1 MARVRAATIAVLAV
15 FSLLPP
21 VTRSQDF
28 SDKVDRIFNAI
39 DEGKS
44 KVLWSRTREL
54 EELGRGAV
62 EDVRKGLR
70 RASPWVRIAAAKYLY
85 THDFKKESTD
95 VLLKLATESN
105 DDEARK
111 IAASLLAGL
120 VKQDVG
126 IDKKERR
133 EIADSIVRAARGA
146 EDELAK
152 VNLWLSVYSLME
164 TLEAKRAIIGIFEK
178 ATDKDTKDEAALALA
193 EMDAFLVS
201 GLKAHLRELAKEP
214 TERGKLARNY
224 LKLNAL
230 SEEMQRK
237 LSEKTGETPDG
248 KSDYPVLR
256 EIVELLKKHYHD
268 PARIEKEL
276 DKLLD
281 NAARGIATGLDDYT
295 TFLSEEELEKM
306 QKEDLEGEYGGIGA
320 RVQMRRDRAGDAW
333 LTITEPIY
341 GGPAYKAGLRSN
353 DRIIEIEGEST
364 ANQDLQALV
373 RRLRGKPGTQ
383 VKIKVWSLRW
393 EKPRE
398 FTLTRETIKLD
409 TVQWERLPGGIGYI
423 KLNTFGMDD
432 DKLIRE
438 AIDEM
443 KDARGLILDLR
454 GNSGGYLDTAIKI
467 ANIFLDPGKVVVSV
481 KSQNPN
487 ETSKDWKTS
496 DDKYTDLPLVV
507 LVDGGSASAS
517 EILAGALRDHRR
529 ALLVG
534 EKTFGK
540 GSVQRTYR
548 LESKDRKAAV
558 KITVARWYLP
568 GGESVEKDDKTKS
581 GIEPTVKVTPPERDL
596 FKEREFERLRASPA
610 LQKYVLEQFEKNR
623 KLLQELAV
631 TDGGDV
637 NRYPNFD
644 ELYRSLDT
652 RASRDEVRELVRE
665 YVRQVVQDDRK
676 KEFPFDFQT
685 DVPLQR
691 AIVELAKVARI
702 DVRGVKEYETFSAAP
717 KKDEPNK

>member
-1 MARVRAATIAVLAV
+1 MTKVRAAAVAVLAV
-15 FSLLPP
+15 FAVLPL

-28 SDKVDRIFNAI
+28 SDKVDRIFNSI
-39 DEGKS
+39 EDGKS
-44 KVLWSRTREL
+44 KVLWTKTREL

-70 RASPWVRIAAAKYLY
+70 RASPWVRVAAAKYLY

-95 VLLKLATESN
+95 VLLKLATESS

-111 IAASLLAGL
+111 VSASLLAGL
-120 VKQDVG
+120 VKQDAD
-126 IDKKERR
+126 IDRKDRKD
-133 EIADSIVRAARGA
+133 IADTIAKAARGA

-152 VNLWLSVYSLME
+152 VNLWLSVYSLTE

-178 ATDKDTKDEAALALA
+178 ASDKDTKDEAALALA
-193 EMDAFLVS
+193 EMDAFLVT
-201 GLKAHLRELAKEP
+201 GLKGHLRELAKEP

-237 LSEKTGETPDG
+237 LSEKTKETPDE
-248 KSDYPVLR
+248 KSDYPVLQ
-256 EIVELLKKHYHD
+256 EIVGLLKKHYHD

-276 DKLLD
+276 NKLLD
-281 NAARGIATGLDDYT
+281 NAARGISTGLDDYT
-295 TFLSEEELEKM
+295 TFLNEEELEKM

-353 DRIIEIEGEST
+353 DRIIEIQGEST
-364 ANQDLQALV
+364 ANQDLQDLV

-398 FTLTRETIKLD
+398 FTLTRDVIKLD
-409 TVQWERLPGGIGYI
+409 TVQWDRLPGGIGYI

-432 DKLIRE
+432 DKLVKD

-443 KDARGLILDLR
+443 KDAKGLILDLR
-454 GNSGGYLDTAIKI
+454 GNSGGYLDTSIKI
-467 ANIFLDPGKVVVSV
+467 ANIFLEAGKIVVSV
-481 KSQNPN
+481 RSQNQN

-496 DDKYTDLPLVV
+496 DDKYTDLPMVV
-507 LVDGGSASAS
+507 LIDGGSASAS
-517 EILAGALRDHRR
+517 EILAGALRDHKR
-529 ALLVG
+529 AVLVG

-568 GGESVEKDDKTKS
+568 SGESVEKDDKTKS

-596 FKEREFERLRASPA
+596 FKEREFERLRAAPV
-610 LQKYVLEQFEKNR
+610 LQKYVVEQFEKNK
-623 KLLQELAV
+623 KLFQELAV
-631 TDGGDV
+631 TDGGDLS
-637 NRYPNFD
+637 RYPNFD
-644 ELYRSLDT
+644 ELYKSLDT
-652 RASRDEVRELVRE
+652 RATKDEVRELVRE
-665 YVRQVVQDDRK
+665 YVRQVAQDDRK

-685 DVPLQR
+685 DVQLQR
-691 AIVELAKVARI
+691 AIVELAKVAKI
-702 DVRGVKEYETFSAAP
+702 DVKGVKEYETFSAAP
-717 KKDEPNK
+717 RKDDSNK